1 MFNAKLT
8 RKGLCLFACLLVMPL
23 QAAIDPTRPSSAIS
37 KSTVTGASVKS
48 KKRSMTLQSIRVSDN
63 SSRAVINGK
72 TVYLGSRI
80 GGAKVISINLSSV
93 VLQQGSERIQLGLG
107 RSTNFKKN
115 SQEVN

>member
-1 MFNAKLT
+1 MFNANLI
-8 RKGLCLFACLLVMPL
+8 RNGLCLFACLLVLPL
-23 QAAIDPTRPSSAIS
+23 QAAVDPTRPSSATA
-37 KSTVTGASVKS
+37 TVSGATTKN
-48 KKRSMTLQSIRVSDN
+48 KKRSLRLQSIRVSDN
-63 SSRAVINGK
+63 SSRAVIDGK

-107 RSTNFKKN
+107 STAKFKKN